1 MGNFILCVF
10 YQNSKK
16 FLKLT
21 YKLNCYFNRF
31 PGYHFAKET
40 PYLKFRVVMALQLE
54 FYGSEG
60 LRTSLPEICH
70 LSMEII
76 LKLKGIKTQKIQGK
90 LLTSHSTA

>member
-1 MGNFILCVF
+1 MFSTRI
-10 YQNSKK
+10 QKS

-60 LRTSLPEICH
+60 AQNKSPRNMP
-70 LSMEII
+70 
-76 LKLKGIKTQKIQGK
+76 LKHGDYFELKGIKTQKIQGK
-90 LLTSHSTA
+90 LFTSHSTA